1 MSGAATVG
9 RGRRRRCR
17 TPRGQ
22 EARHLADHDYVQGV
36 LTQRLRI
43 MTGSPPE
50 RTATGGVGDR
60 ALEPDSASPGRDR
73 GLESGRRRDS
83 LGAVDAPAKQALAR
97 ALTESDAELRGRK
110 LGDFVLRESIGEGG
124 FAAVYRCDQPLL
136 GREAVIKVL
145 HQRLRE
151 SEVVLQRFM
160 REARLASRLS
170 HPYAAHVYAFGVEPE
185 DGLAWIAM
193 EMVHGTSL
201 ERWLRDHG
209 PLPLEMLVPFFEHVA
224 EVVQDAHDHG
234 IVHRDLKPSNVMMIE
249 YAGRVF
255 PKLLDFGIAKLVDDS
270 AGLETTVVPVDVD
283 EPMFT
288 PFGESGRQNLTQA
301 NATLGSPPYMSPEQ
315 WCDPLSAGPRSDLYS
330 LAVMAYEALTGEQP
344 FTGATIAAIGE
355 QHCNAAV
362 PPLPDRFPAALN
374 RVFQR
379 ALAKSAADRPATA
392 LAFASELRAAAFP
405 IHEAER
411 SGIRAAEPSEP
422 PAKRRMWPFA
432 AGGAAL
438 AVAGVAVFTLMGA
451 PGDDRASLLPPA
463 AIAHTAEPAPQPVAA
478 AVMST
483 APVTAAA
490 ATPAPARATVVVEI
504 ESTPRGAEVF
514 RLPSETKVGTT
525 PWHKELPS
533 EAGVQIFMV
542 KKPGFADQR
551 VEIDLGTGGTRSV
564 KLARLT
570 HRPTPTLTPT
580 SPASPS
586 SPASSPPASAP
597 APVRQKGQPADPFA
611 RTP

>member
-1 MSGAATVG
+1 
-9 RGRRRRCR
+9 
-17 TPRGQ
+17 
-22 EARHLADHDYVQGV
+22 
-36 LTQRLRI
+36 
-43 MTGSPPE
+43 MTDSPPE
-50 RTATGGVGDR
+50 RTATGGVL
-60 ALEPDSASPGRDR
+60 APNEPDSASRGGDR
-73 GLESGRRRDS
+73 ADESGLLRDS
-83 LGAVDAPAKQALAR
+83 LGPVDAPAKQSVAR
-97 ALTESDAELRGRK
+97 ALTESDVELRGRK

-201 ERWLRDHG
+201 EHWLREHG

-249 YAGRVF
+249 YAGRIF

-270 AGLETTVVPVDVD
+270 AAFETTVVPIDVG
-283 EPMFT
+283 EPMFSAL
-288 PFGESGRQNLTQA
+288 GESGRQNLTQA

-355 QHCNAAV
+355 QHCSAAV
-362 PPLPDRFPAALN
+362 PALPDRFPAALN

-405 IHEAER
+405 SEAER
-411 SGIRAAEPSEP
+411 SGLRAAELASP
-422 PAKRRMWPFA
+422 PAKRKLWPFA
-432 AGGAAL
+432 AGVAAL
-438 AVAGVAVFTLMGA
+438 AVAGVAVYTLTA
-451 PGDDRASLLPPA
+451 YPRDDRAPLLPPA
-463 AIAHTAEPAPQPVAA
+463 AIAHAVEPAAQPVAA
-478 AVMST
+478 PM
-483 APVTAAA
+483 AAA
-490 ATPAPARATVVVEI
+490 APIAPAAAPPAHATVVVEI

-514 RLPSETKVGTT
+514 RYPSDTKVGAT
-525 PWHKELPS
+525 PLHAELPS
-533 EAGVQIFMV
+533 EAGVQVFLL
-542 KKPGFADQR
+542 KKPGFVDQR

-564 KLARLT
+564 KLARVV
-570 HRPTPTLTPT
+570 HRPGPTP
-580 SPASPS
+580 SASPPS
-586 SPASSPPASAP
+586 PASAP
-597 APVRQKGQPADPFA
+597 APVSAPVRQKGQPVDPFA

>member
-1 MSGAATVG
+1 
-9 RGRRRRCR
+9 
-17 TPRGQ
+17 
-22 EARHLADHDYVQGV
+22 
-36 LTQRLRI
+36 
-43 MTGSPPE
+43 
-50 RTATGGVGDR
+50 
-60 ALEPDSASPGRDR
+60 
-73 GLESGRRRDS
+73 
-83 LGAVDAPAKQALAR
+83 VDASGQQSLAR
-97 ALTESDAELRGRK
+97 ALTESDGELRGRK

-201 ERWLRDHG
+201 EHWLRKHG
-209 PLPLEMLVPFFEHVA
+209 PLSLEMLVPFFEHVA

-270 AGLETTVVPVDVD
+270 AALDATVAVDAD
-283 EPMFT
+283 EPMFS
-288 PFGESGRQNLTQA
+288 PLGESGRQNLTQA

-355 QHCNAAV
+355 QHCSAAV
-362 PPLPDRFPAALN
+362 PALPDRFPAALN

-405 IHEAER
+405 SEAER
-411 SGIRAAEPSEP
+411 SGLRSAEIARP
-422 PAKRRMWPFA
+422 PAQRKIWPFA
-432 AGGAAL
+432 GAAAL
-438 AVAGVAVFTLMGA
+438 VVAGVAAFTLMSGA
-451 PGDDRASLLPPA
+451 RDDRALVLPAA
-463 AIAHTAEPAPQPVAA
+463 AIAHIAEPPPPPPAAGIVAP
-478 AVMST
+478 
-483 APVTAAA
+483 APVTPAA
-490 ATPAPARATVVVEI
+490 APARVAVEI
-504 ESTPRGAEVF
+504 ESTPRGADVF
-514 RLPSETKVGTT
+514 RLPSETKVGAT
-525 PWHKELPS
+525 PWHEELPS
-533 EAGVQIFMV
+533 EAGVQLYLLR
-542 KKPGFADQR
+542 KSGFADQR
-551 VEIDLGTGGTRSV
+551 VEIDLRTGGKHAV
-564 KLARLT
+564 KLVRLV
-570 HRPTPTLTPT
+570 HRSPPTPSA
-580 SPASPS
+580 SPSPSPS
-586 SPASSPPASAP
+586 SPASSPPVP
-597 APVRQKGQPADPFA
+597 VPVRHKGDPVDPFA